1 MKLSQKGPSSV
12 QYKREVGA
20 HSPPSAPPPPS
31 APQAGNR
38 MDGEGTLVILASL
51 GPSPKQMPV
60 TVSEE
65 KADKPG
71 EPGEAGPPVGRV
83 SKEQ

>member
-1 MKLSQKGPSSV
+1 
-12 QYKREVGA
+12 
-20 HSPPSAPPPPS
+20 
-31 APQAGNR
+31 

-65 KADKPG
+65 KADKPW

-83 SKEQ
+83 CKEK